1 MQQFEELLLIFITCS
16 IAGLAF
22 SFRIVCLVAIPVLIF
37 LRQTYNRITQ
47 GGEAMVRF
55 KVIKGSHL
63 LLAIAVLLLAAVLAF
78 ILVQELST
86 DRSVSADA
94 GPASAAAAIVAE
106 TEEAKVLQTFASA
119 ASGGLTVEVIA
130 DTPAPVA
137 PVDARTILIYHTHTH
152 EAYAQ
157 DPADPY
163 DAVEAW
169 RTADEQHSV
178 VRVGQALA
186 EALTE
191 LGYCVTHDV
200 TDNEQDDLSSSY
212 VRALE
217 LLESYDEEFDLVIDL
232 HRDAYSEGLPIGIEA
247 SDGTSCAQLML
258 LVGRGDNYPE
268 NQRADYAA
276 NLAFAQRI
284 TGEINAA
291 FPGLCRNVN
300 VKRGR
305 HNQHIGG
312 HAMLVEVGHNQ
323 NTLAQA
329 LNSVPYLARAI
340 DAALSSLA

>member
-1 MQQFEELLLIFITCS
+1 
-16 IAGLAF
+16 
-22 SFRIVCLVAIPVLIF
+22 
-37 LRQTYNRITQ
+37 
-47 GGEAMVRF
+47 MVRF

-63 LLAIAVLLLAAVLAF
+63 LLAIAVLLLAAVVAF

-86 DRSVSADA
+86 GSDVSAGA
-94 GPASAAAAIVAE
+94 GAATAAIATE
-106 TEEAKVLQTFASA
+106 SEEAKVLQTFASA
-119 ASGGLTVEVIA
+119 ASGGLCIEVVA
-130 DTPAPVA
+130 DTPEP
-137 PVDARTILIYHTHTH
+137 DATADAKSVLIYHTHTH

-157 DPADPY
+157 DPDDPY
-163 DAVEAW
+163 EAVEAW
-169 RTADEQHSV
+169 RTDDAQHSV

-186 EALTE
+186 DALTA
-191 LGYCVTHDV
+191 LGYRVTHDV

-217 LLESYDEEFDLVIDL
+217 MLESYEAEFDLVIDL
-232 HRDAYSEGLPIGIEA
+232 HRDAYSEGLPIGIDA
-247 SDGTSCAQLML
+247 PDGTCCAQLML

-268 NQRADYAA
+268 EQRADYAE

-312 HAMLVEVGHNQ
+312 HAVLVEVGHNR
-323 NTLAQA
+323 NTLSQA

-340 DAALSSLA
+340 DAALSALA

>member
-1 MQQFEELLLIFITCS
+1 
-16 IAGLAF
+16 
-22 SFRIVCLVAIPVLIF
+22 
-37 LRQTYNRITQ
+37 
-47 GGEAMVRF
+47 MVRF

-78 ILVQELST
+78 ILIQELST

-94 GPASAAAAIVAE
+94 GLAGATSAIVTE

-119 ASGGLTVEVIA
+119 ASGGLTIEVIA
-130 DTPAPVA
+130 DTPEPVA
-137 PVDARTILIYHTHTH
+137 SLDARTILIYHTHTH

-163 DAVEAW
+163 EAVEAW

-200 TDNEQDDLSSSY
+200 TDNERDDLSSSY

-217 LLESYDEEFDLVIDL
+217 LLKSYDEEFDLVIDL

-247 SDGTSCAQLML
+247 PDGTSCAQLML

-268 NQRADYAA
+268 DQRADYAA

-323 NTLAQA
+323 NTLVQA

-340 DAALSSLA
+340 DAALNSLA

>member
-1 MQQFEELLLIFITCS
+1 
-16 IAGLAF
+16 
-22 SFRIVCLVAIPVLIF
+22 
-37 LRQTYNRITQ
+37 
-47 GGEAMVRF
+47 MVRF

-63 LLAIAVLLLAAVLAF
+63 LLAIAVLLLVAVLAF
-78 ILVQELST
+78 ILVQELVT
-86 DRSVSADA
+86 DRSVATSAGA
-94 GPASAAAAIVAE
+94 ASAASAIVAE

-119 ASGGLTVEVIA
+119 ASGGLAVEVIA
-130 DTPAPVA
+130 DTPEPAAPM
-137 PVDARTILIYHTHTH
+137 DAKTILIYHTHTH

-157 DPADPY
+157 DPDDPY

-169 RTADEQHSV
+169 RTEDAQHSV
-178 VRVGQALA
+178 VRVGQALT
-186 EALTE
+186 ESLTA
-191 LGYCVTHDV
+191 LGYCVTHDT

-217 LLESYDEEFDLVIDL
+217 TLESYDMDFDLVIDL
-232 HRDAYSEGLPIGIEA
+232 HRDAYSEGLPIGINA

-268 NQRADYAA
+268 DQRADYAA

-312 HAMLVEVGHNQ
+312 HAILVEVGHNQ

>member
-1 MQQFEELLLIFITCS
+1 
-16 IAGLAF
+16 
-22 SFRIVCLVAIPVLIF
+22 
-37 LRQTYNRITQ
+37 
-47 GGEAMVRF
+47 MVRF

-78 ILVQELST
+78 ILIQELST
-86 DRSVSADA
+86 EHSATADA
-94 GPASAAAAIVAE
+94 GAASAASTIAMQ
-106 TEEAKVLQTFASA
+106 TEEAKALSAFASA
-119 ASGGLTVEVIA
+119 ASGGLSIEVIA
-130 DTPAPVA
+130 DTPEPVIEEQA
-137 PVDARTILIYHTHTH
+137 KSILIYHTHTH

-169 RTADEQHSV
+169 RTADAKHSV
-178 VRVGQALA
+178 VRIGEALA
-186 EALTE
+186 EALVAR
-191 LGYCVTHDV
+191 GYRVTHDT

-217 LLESYDEEFDLVIDL
+217 TLESYDTDFDLVIDL
-232 HRDAYSEGLPIGIEA
+232 HRDAYSEGLPIGIDA
-247 SDGTSCAQLML
+247 PDGTSCAQLML

-268 NQRADYAA
+268 DQRADYAA

-312 HAMLVEVGHNQ
+312 HAILVEVGHNR

-340 DAALSSLA
+340 DAALNSLA

>member
-1 MQQFEELLLIFITCS
+1 
-16 IAGLAF
+16 
-22 SFRIVCLVAIPVLIF
+22 
-37 LRQTYNRITQ
+37 
-47 GGEAMVRF
+47 MVRF

-78 ILVQELST
+78 ILIQELST
-86 DRSVSADA
+86 DRSVSVDA

-119 ASGGLTVEVIA
+119 ASGGLTIEVIA
-130 DTPAPVA
+130 DTPEPVA
-137 PVDARTILIYHTHTH
+137 PVDGRTILIYHTHTH

-163 DAVEAW
+163 EAVEAW

-191 LGYCVTHDV
+191 LGYRVTHDV

-247 SDGTSCAQLML
+247 PDGTSCAQLML

-268 NQRADYAA
+268 SQRADYAA
-276 NLAFAQRI
+276 NLAFAQRV
-284 TGEINAA
+284 TSEINAS

-329 LNSVPYLARAI
+329 LNSVPYLAKAI
-340 DAALSSLA
+340 DAALNSLA

>member
-1 MQQFEELLLIFITCS
+1 
-16 IAGLAF
+16 
-22 SFRIVCLVAIPVLIF
+22 
-37 LRQTYNRITQ
+37 
-47 GGEAMVRF
+47 MVRF

-78 ILVQELST
+78 ILIQELST

-94 GPASAAAAIVAE
+94 GPASAAAAIVTE

-119 ASGGLTVEVIA
+119 ASGGLTIEVIA
-130 DTPAPVA
+130 DTPEPVA

-163 DAVEAW
+163 EAVEAW

-191 LGYCVTHDV
+191 LGYRVTHDV
-200 TDNEQDDLSSSY
+200 TDNEKDDLSSSY

-217 LLESYDEEFDLVIDL
+217 LLESYDAEFDLVIDL
-232 HRDAYSEGLPIGIEA
+232 HRDAYSEGLPVGIEA

-329 LNSVPYLARAI
+329 LNSVPYLANAI
-340 DAALSSLA
+340 DAVLNSLA

>member
-1 MQQFEELLLIFITCS
+1 M
-16 IAGLAF
+16 
-22 SFRIVCLVAIPVLIF
+22 
-37 LRQTYNRITQ
+37 
-47 GGEAMVRF
+47 
-55 KVIKGSHL
+55 
-63 LLAIAVLLLAAVLAF
+63 
-78 ILVQELST
+78 
-86 DRSVSADA
+86 
-94 GPASAAAAIVAE
+94 
-106 TEEAKVLQTFASA
+106 
-119 ASGGLTVEVIA
+119 
-130 DTPAPVA
+130 
-137 PVDARTILIYHTHTH
+137 
-152 EAYAQ
+152 
-157 DPADPY
+157 
-163 DAVEAW
+163 EAW

-191 LGYCVTHDV
+191 LGYRVTHDA

-276 NLAFAQRI
+276 NLAFAQRV

-291 FPGLCRNVN
+291 FPGLCRNIN

-329 LNSVPYLARAI
+329 LNSVPYLAKAI
-340 DAALSSLA
+340 DAALNSLA

>member
-1 MQQFEELLLIFITCS
+1 MRQFEELLTFFITGG

-22 SFRIVCLVAIPVLIF
+22 CALHRVHATRPVIFF
-37 LRQTYNRITQ
+37 LRQPYNRITQ
-47 GGEAMVRF
+47 GGEIMVRF

-78 ILVQELST
+78 ILIQELST
-86 DRSVSADA
+86 DCSISGDV
-94 GPASAAAAIVAE
+94 GLTGAAAAIVTE

-119 ASGGLTVEVIA
+119 ASGGLTIEVIA
-130 DTPAPVA
+130 DTPKPVA
-137 PVDARTILIYHTHTH
+137 PADARTILIYHTHTH

-191 LGYCVTHDV
+191 LGYRVTHDV
-200 TDNEQDDLSSSY
+200 TDNERDDLSSSY

-217 LLESYDEEFDLVIDL
+217 LLESYDAEFDLVIDL

-247 SDGTSCAQLML
+247 PDGTSCAQLML

-268 NQRADYAA
+268 SQRADYAA
-276 NLAFAQRI
+276 NLTFAQRV

-340 DAALSSLA
+340 DAALNSIA

>member
-1 MQQFEELLLIFITCS
+1 
-16 IAGLAF
+16 
-22 SFRIVCLVAIPVLIF
+22 
-37 LRQTYNRITQ
+37 
-47 GGEAMVRF
+47 MVRF

-78 ILVQELST
+78 ILIQELST
-86 DRSVSADA
+86 DRSVSVDA

-119 ASGGLTVEVIA
+119 ASGGLTIEVIA
-130 DTPAPVA
+130 DTPEPVA
-137 PVDARTILIYHTHTH
+137 PVDGRTILIYHTHTH

-163 DAVEAW
+163 EAVEAW

-191 LGYCVTHDV
+191 LGYRVTHDV

-247 SDGTSCAQLML
+247 PDGTSCAQLML

-268 NQRADYAA
+268 SQRADYAA
-276 NLAFAQRI
+276 NLAFAQRV

-329 LNSVPYLARAI
+329 LNSVPYLAKAI
-340 DAALSSLA
+340 DAALNSLA

>member
-1 MQQFEELLLIFITCS
+1 
-16 IAGLAF
+16 
-22 SFRIVCLVAIPVLIF
+22 
-37 LRQTYNRITQ
+37 
-47 GGEAMVRF
+47 MVRF

-78 ILVQELST
+78 ILVQELAI
-86 DRSVSADA
+86 DRSVSTGA
-94 GPASAAAAIVAE
+94 GAGHTASAIAAE
-106 TEEAKVLQTFASA
+106 TEEAKVLQAFASA
-119 ASGGLTVEVIA
+119 ASGGLTIEVIA
-130 DTPAPVA
+130 DTPEPAV
-137 PVDARTILIYHTHTH
+137 PVDSKTILIYHTHTH

-157 DPADPY
+157 DPDDPY

-169 RTADEQHSV
+169 RTEDAQHSV

-186 EALTE
+186 ESLTG
-191 LGYCVTHDV
+191 LGYCVTHDT
-200 TDNEQDDLSSSY
+200 TDNEQEDLSSSY

-232 HRDAYSEGLPIGIEA
+232 HRDAYSEGLPIGIDA
-247 SDGTSCAQLML
+247 ADGTCCAQLML

-268 NQRADYAA
+268 DQRADYAA

-312 HAMLVEVGHNQ
+312 HAILVEVGHNR

-329 LNSVPYLARAI
+329 LYSVPYLARAI
-340 DAALSSLA
+340 DAALSSPS

>member
-1 MQQFEELLLIFITCS
+1 
-16 IAGLAF
+16 
-22 SFRIVCLVAIPVLIF
+22 
-37 LRQTYNRITQ
+37 
-47 GGEAMVRF
+47 MVRF

-78 ILVQELST
+78 ILIQELST
-86 DRSVSADA
+86 DRSVSAADA
-94 GPASAAAAIVAE
+94 GPASAAAAIVTE

-130 DTPAPVA
+130 DTPEPVEPVEPVA

-163 DAVEAW
+163 EAVEAW

-191 LGYCVTHDV
+191 LGYRVTHDV

-217 LLESYDEEFDLVIDL
+217 LLESYNEKFDLVIDL
-232 HRDAYSEGLPIGIEA
+232 HRDAYSEGLPVGIEA
-247 SDGTSCAQLML
+247 PDGTSCAQLML

-268 NQRADYAA
+268 DQRADYAA

-340 DAALSSLA
+340 DAALNSLA

>member
-1 MQQFEELLLIFITCS
+1 
-16 IAGLAF
+16 
-22 SFRIVCLVAIPVLIF
+22 
-37 LRQTYNRITQ
+37 
-47 GGEAMVRF
+47 MVRF

-63 LLAIAVLLLAAVLAF
+63 LLAIAMLLLAAVLAF
-78 ILVQELST
+78 ILIQELST
-86 DRSVSADA
+86 DRSVSSDV
-94 GPASAAAAIVAE
+94 GLTGAAAAIVTE

-119 ASGGLTVEVIA
+119 ASGGLTIEVIA
-130 DTPAPVA
+130 DTPKPVA
-137 PVDARTILIYHTHTH
+137 PADARTILIYHTHTH

-186 EALTE
+186 DALTE
-191 LGYCVTHDV
+191 MGYRVTHDV
-200 TDNEQDDLSSSY
+200 TDNERDDLSSSY

-217 LLESYDEEFDLVIDL
+217 LLESYDTEFDLVIDL

-247 SDGTSCAQLML
+247 PDGTSCAQLML

-268 NQRADYAA
+268 SQRADYAA
-276 NLAFAQRI
+276 NLTFAQRV

-340 DAALSSLA
+340 DAALNSIA

>member
-1 MQQFEELLLIFITCS
+1 
-16 IAGLAF
+16 
-22 SFRIVCLVAIPVLIF
+22 
-37 LRQTYNRITQ
+37 
-47 GGEAMVRF
+47 MVRF

-78 ILVQELST
+78 ILIQELST
-86 DRSVSADA
+86 DRSVSVDA

-119 ASGGLTVEVIA
+119 ASGGLTIEVIA
-130 DTPAPVA
+130 DTPEPVA

-163 DAVEAW
+163 EAVEAW

-191 LGYCVTHDV
+191 LGYRVTHDV

-247 SDGTSCAQLML
+247 PDGTSCAQLML

-268 NQRADYAA
+268 SQRADYAA
-276 NLAFAQRI
+276 NLAFAQRV

-329 LNSVPYLARAI
+329 LNSVPYLAKAI
-340 DAALSSLA
+340 DAALNSLA

>member
-1 MQQFEELLLIFITCS
+1 
-16 IAGLAF
+16 
-22 SFRIVCLVAIPVLIF
+22 
-37 LRQTYNRITQ
+37 
-47 GGEAMVRF
+47 MVRF

-63 LLAIAVLLLAAVLAF
+63 LLAIAVLLLVAVLAF
-78 ILVQELST
+78 ILVQEIPA
-86 DRSVSADA
+86 DRSASADVGA
-94 GPASAAAAIVAE
+94 ASATSVIAAG
-106 TEEAKVLQTFASA
+106 TGEAKVLQTFASA

-130 DTPAPVA
+130 DTPEPVSTEQA
-137 PVDARTILIYHTHTH
+137 KSILIYHTHTH

-163 DAVEAW
+163 EAMEAW

-186 EALTE
+186 EELTA
-191 LGYCVTHDV
+191 LGYRVTHDT

-217 LLESYDEEFDLVIDL
+217 TLESYETEFDLVIDL

-247 SDGTSCAQLML
+247 ADGTSCAQIML

-268 NQRADYAA
+268 SQRADYAA
-276 NLAFAQRI
+276 NLSFAQRI

-291 FPGLCRNVN
+291 FPGLCRNVT
-300 VKRGR
+300 VKQGR

-312 HAMLVEVGHNQ
+312 HAILVEVGHNQ

-329 LNSVPYLARAI
+329 LNSVPYLARAV
-340 DAALSSLA
+340 DAALNAFI

>member
-1 MQQFEELLLIFITCS
+1 
-16 IAGLAF
+16 
-22 SFRIVCLVAIPVLIF
+22 
-37 LRQTYNRITQ
+37 
-47 GGEAMVRF
+47 MVRF

-78 ILVQELST
+78 ILIQELST
-86 DRSVSADA
+86 DRSVSVDA

-119 ASGGLTVEVIA
+119 ASGGLTIEVIA
-130 DTPAPVA
+130 DTPEPVA
-137 PVDARTILIYHTHTH
+137 PVDGRTILIYHTHTH

-163 DAVEAW
+163 EAVEAW

-191 LGYCVTHDV
+191 LGYRVTHDV

-247 SDGTSCAQLML
+247 PDGTSCAQLML

-268 NQRADYAA
+268 SQRADYAA
-276 NLAFAQRI
+276 NLAFAQRV

-291 FPGLCRNVN
+291 FPGLCRNIN

-329 LNSVPYLARAI
+329 LNSVPYLAKAI
-340 DAALSSLA
+340 DAALNSLA

>member
-1 MQQFEELLLIFITCS
+1 
-16 IAGLAF
+16 
-22 SFRIVCLVAIPVLIF
+22 
-37 LRQTYNRITQ
+37 
-47 GGEAMVRF
+47 MVRF

-78 ILVQELST
+78 ILIQELST
-86 DRSVSADA
+86 DRSASAGA
-94 GPASAAAAIVAE
+94 GTASAASTIAMQ
-106 TEEAKVLQTFASA
+106 TEEAKALSAFASA
-119 ASGGLTVEVIA
+119 ASGGLSIEVIA
-130 DTPAPVA
+130 DTPEPVIEEQ
-137 PVDARTILIYHTHTH
+137 TKSILIYHTHTH

-169 RTADEQHSV
+169 RTADAQHSV
-178 VRVGQALA
+178 VRVG

-191 LGYCVTHDV
+191 ALMAKGYRVTHDV

-217 LLESYDEEFDLVIDL
+217 TLESYETEFDLVIDL
-232 HRDAYSEGLPIGIEA
+232 HRDAYSEGLPIGMDA
-247 SDGTSCAQLML
+247 PDGTSCAQIML

-268 NQRADYAA
+268 SQRADYAA
-276 NLAFAQRI
+276 NLAFAQKI
-284 TGEINAA
+284 TGEINAS

-312 HAMLVEVGHNQ
+312 HAVLIEVGHNQ

-329 LNSVPYLARAI
+329 LNSVPYLAVAI
-340 DAALSSLA
+340 DAALDSIA